1 MYSMNYIDGIITKE
15 KYGSAVVRFLKIA
28 NFFVHLLI
36 IAVLVFSL
44 LAYLE
49 IGVYNTK
56 IEDTKRDI
64 EQKRTTNRISDI
76 EKEWETVYY
85 KLLAVKTQL
94 DQRTSYGF
102 IFRDLGAYLPADN
115 SVLDLSFKGNVSSVH
130 LTIGNDVLKDLTS
143 FYDYTPVLSA
153 ALEKSTYLGHDITIQ
168 DLEEKKIN
176 KVLVKALKVTIPL
189 RSRK

>member
-15 KYGSAVVRFLKIA
+15 KYGSAAVRFLKIL

-36 IAVLVFSL
+36 IAILVFSL
-44 LAYLE
+44 LEYLE
-49 IGVYNTK
+49 VGAYNEK
-56 IEDTKRDI
+56 IENTKRDI
-64 EQKRTTNRISDI
+64 EQKRANNKIADI
-76 EKEWETVYY
+76 EKEWETIYY

-115 SVLDLSFKGNVSSVH
+115 SVLDLSFKGNSSSLH

-153 ALEKSTYLGHDITIQ
+153 ALEKSTYLGQDVVIQ